1 MVHASPDVTAA
12 LATLQARWGSA
23 APRVV
28 GEVVGALA
36 TVPLPSEFAPP
47 LPEVAPRHDEARVVP
62 TGFAALDAIL
72 GVGGVPRQAG
82 LALRGDH
89 SSGKTTLAMRLVAEA
104 QAAGSIAAWL
114 DLSRSLDPVEAVAR
128 GVRLEWLV
136 VL

>member
-1 MVHASPDVTAA
+1 MFYHLEAMAHASPDVTAA

-36 TVPLPSEFAPP
+36 MVPRPSELPV
-47 LPEVAPRHDEARVVP
+47 LPEVAPRHDEATVVP
-62 TGFAALDAIL
+62 AGFAALDAIL
-72 GVGGVPRQAG
+72 GRGGAPRQAG

-114 DLSRSLDPVEAVAR
+114 DLSRSLD
-128 GVRLEWLV
+128 
-136 VL
+136 